1 MAGQARW
8 EAARGLFLSPRARG
22 GATRRV
28 LEDTLGAAI
37 VEGALDAIVAI
48 DASGRIVEFN
58 PQAERMFGYAREEA
72 IDGDLAD
79 LLIPPADRDRY
90 RAEFGRVAAGEDTS
104 LLGRRVERTAMRRDG
119 SELSVELTMNRVEGP
134 GGEPLFIAFL
144 RDITE
149 HGHVSDAH
157 QQLAAIVESS
167 DDAIFSKSTD
177 GTILTWNRA
186 AERLYGY
193 RADEVV
199 GRPVAILAPMDR
211 AEEMDDI
218 LDRVADGQRIEHLET
233 VRMRR
238 DGTRVDVS
246 ITISPIHD
254 ASGRPVACSVIA
266 RDITDRKRAEAQ
278 IAFLA
283 YHDKLTGLANRAKF
297 EEVLGMALARAR
309 RNRLAVAV
317 LYLDLDDFKRVNDSL
332 GHIAGDELLR
342 QVAARLTQA
351 SRETDAVARMGGDE
365 FLILLPDLPLRDP
378 QPRTDPHADAT
389 AAVAA
394 VSSRI
399 HDLMR
404 RPFVLYDRE
413 VYVSA
418 SIGVSIFPVD
428 ALEGRHLLANADVA
442 MYRSKRAGSGR
453 TALFASEPGNATSLS
468 LMMRLRQAVQDHAWR
483 LEFQPVVDLH
493 TGRMV
498 SAEALI
504 RWNDAELGNVPPER
518 FIPLAEETGLIDA
531 IGDWVVDELLVQSK
545 EWAVHGPDIDVSFNV
560 SPRQLWGPDLVDRLL
575 SRVERAGVDPRRLVM
590 EITES
595 TAMIDAER
603 TLMALKMLSA
613 RGFRFAVDDFGTGH
627 SSLARL
633 TDLPIDVIK
642 VDRSFVHEVT
652 RREDAA
658 TMVRAII
665 HLALS
670 LGMVPVAEGIETAE
684 QCRFLVGQ
692 GCRLGQGFYFSPSV
706 PAEEIGGLYARGFGH
721 LIEG

>member
-8 EAARGLFLSPRARG
+8 EAARGLFLSPRSRS
-22 GATRRV
+22 GASRRV
-28 LEDTLGAAI
+28 LEDTLSTAI
-37 VEGALDAIVAI
+37 VDGALDAIVAI

-58 PQAERMFGYAREEA
+58 PQAERMFGYSREEA
-72 IDGDLAD
+72 IDGDLAE
-79 LLIPPADRDRY
+79 LLIPPAERDRH
-90 RAEFGRVAAGEDTS
+90 RASLARVAAGGDST
-104 LLGRRVERTAMRRDG
+104 LLGGRVEMTAMRRDG
-119 SELSVELTMNRVEGP
+119 SEFPVELTVNRVDGP
-134 GGEPLFIAFL
+134 DGEPLFIGFV

-149 HGHVSDAH
+149 RAEASDAH
-157 QQLAAIVESS
+157 QRLAAIVESS
-167 DDAIFSKSTD
+167 DDAIFSKSMD
-177 GTILTWNRA
+177 GTILTWNRG

-199 GRPVAILAPMDR
+199 GRPVAILSPMDR
-211 AEEMDDI
+211 AEEMADI
-218 LDRVADGQRIEHLET
+218 LDRLVDCQRIEHLET
-233 VRMRR
+233 VRIRR
-238 DGTRVDVS
+238 DGARVDVS
-246 ITISPIHD
+246 LTISPIHD
-254 ASGRPVACSVIA
+254 ATGRAVACSVIA

-309 RNRLAVAV
+309 RHRMAVAV
-317 LYLDLDDFKRVNDSL
+317 LYLDLDDFKLVNDSL
-332 GHIAGDELLR
+332 GHTAGDELLR
-342 QVAARLTQA
+342 QVAGRLTQA

-378 QPRTDPHADAT
+378 GPRTDPHADAT

-394 VSSRI
+394 VSTRI

-404 RPFVLYDRE
+404 RPFVLQERE
-413 VYVSA
+413 VYISSSV
-418 SIGVSIFPVD
+418 GVSIFPID
-428 ALEGRHLLANADVA
+428 AVEARHLLANADVA
-442 MYRSKRAGSGR
+442 MYRSKRSGPGR
-453 TALFASEPGNATSLS
+453 TALFASEPGNANSLS
-468 LMMRLRQAVQDHAWR
+468 MMMRLRQAAQDHAWR
-483 LEFQPVVDLH
+483 LEFQPIVDLH

-531 IGDWVVDELLVQSK
+531 IGDWVVDELLARSK
-545 EWAVHGPDIDVSFNV
+545 EWATRGPDIDVSFNV

-575 SRVERAGVDPRRLVM
+575 SRVEGAGVDPRRLVM

-603 TLMALKMLSA
+603 TLLALKMLSA

-633 TDLPIDVIK
+633 TDLPIDIIK
-642 VDRSFVHEVT
+642 VDRSFVHEVC
-652 RREDAA
+652 RRDDAA

-684 QCRFLVGQ
+684 QCRFLVEQ

-706 PAEEIGGLYARGFGH
+706 PPEEIGALHVRGFGH
-721 LIEG
+721 LIGP